1 MERSQQDSKS
11 SDTVGSSCKR
21 RPCFVQRFKLT
32 AGLRVTWNWSSWA
45 KVVPRKSETNHLI
58 NQLMALGS
66 SRSTQVHLKNLWCE
80 KATRDLTCLNKMPSL
95 TFTSNHLVRFSSFR
109 LCTTTMIARY
119 IHLICPCKGLQ
130 CKATISKILS
140 NILQCY
146 KVPVRPDAAQLHHG
160 QR

>member
-11 SDTVGSSCKR
+11 SDTVGSSCTW

-80 KATRDLTCLNKMPSL
+80 KATRDLTCLKKMPSL

-109 LCTTTMIARY
+109 LCSTTTMIARY
-119 IHLICPCKGLQ
+119 IHLIC
-130 CKATISKILS
+130 S
-140 NILQCY
+140 ILQSHYFYGPVQYIAMLY